1 MKLYMAQDNGREFDE
16 YGDPIMHIDTPPDG
30 WDEYCLEK
38 WGEPR
43 EFFMPS
49 TDRIYRSRS
58 SAQDRVDL
66 VNRWGGNAV
75 LVEADVEWIPVD
87 EANRRRRI
95 AKLTRKRESIAAQL
109 AKIDQQMND
118 EVRGGTA

>member
-1 MKLYMAQDNGREFDE
+1 MKLYMVQTNDNDDYNE
-16 YGDPIMHIDTPPDG
+16 YGDPMPQIRDTPEG

-49 TDRIYRSRS
+49 TSRVYRSRS

-66 VNRWGGNAV
+66 VNRWGGNAT
-75 LVEADVEWIPVD
+75 LVEADVEWVPSD
-87 EANRRRRI
+87 EARRRRRL
-95 AKLTRKRESIAAQL
+95 AALDRKRAEMAARLEEIDKQICEEES
-109 AKIDQQMND
+109 
-118 EVRGGTA
+118 V